1 MKRVSPKSPTTV
13 PSATTRPSAAHA
25 ELALREAETLMAPVA
40 QWLLRSGVSFPA
52 FSELLKNV
60 FLKAAVQELQ
70 HGETKPTQSALSLL
84 SGVHRKDV
92 RAILEAPDST
102 RAVPRPSTASQ
113 VFTRWITDRR
123 FRAADGKPRRLPRAG
138 ERRSFESLCRELSN
152 DVHPR
157 TVLDELLRLGHVGI
171 DGEHVLVLVDAF
183 VPAPHLGEITA
194 LFASNASDHMAAAV
208 ANITQDGPKFLEQS
222 IYADGLTA
230 ESITLLHETARQAW
244 ALAFEAVVTRARDRV
259 NRDADSDGNLRM
271 RFGTYFFSETASA
284 SAVPAD
290 ASAAKRN
297 VKARQPATPR
307 KKT

>member
-1 MKRVSPKSPTTV
+1 MKRVSPKSPTAA
-13 PSATTRPSAAHA
+13 PSATARPSAANA

-52 FSELLKNV
+52 FSELLKQV

-70 HGETKPTQSALSLL
+70 HGETQPTQSALSLL

-92 RAILEAPDST
+92 RAILEAPESN
-102 RAVPRPSTASQ
+102 RAVPRPSTSSQ
-113 VFTRWITDRR
+113 VFTRWLTDRR
-123 FRAADGKPRRLPRAG
+123 FRAADGKPRRLLRAG
-138 ERRSFESLCRELSN
+138 ERRSFESLCREFSN

-171 DGEHVLVLVDAF
+171 DGEYVVVLADAF
-183 VPAPHLGEITA
+183 VPAPHLDEITA
-194 LFASNASDHMAAAV
+194 LFTSNASDHMAAAV

-230 ESITLLHETARQAW
+230 ESIALLHDTAREAW
-244 ALAFEAVVTRARDRV
+244 AQAFEAVVTRAHDRV
-259 NRDADSDGNLRM
+259 GHDAESDGDLRM
-271 RFGTYFFSETASA
+271 RFGTYFFSEPARA
-284 SAVPAD
+284 PVVPAD
-290 ASAAKRN
+290 TAAAKRK
-297 VKARQPATPR
+297 VKSRQPATTR